1 MLKIIELKKTVENSS
16 LIDNLYEIQ
25 KITRTIINKTE
36 NIIDINADDYNYIN
50 IIFEKTKDNLQK
62 CNNILKI

>member
-16 LIDNLYEIQ
+16 LINNLYEIQ
-25 KITRTIINKTE
+25 KITRNIINKTE

>member
-1 MLKIIELKKTVENSS
+1 MLKIIELKKTVKNSS

-25 KITRTIINKTE
+25 KITRNIINKTE

>member
-25 KITRTIINKTE
+25 KITRNIINKTE